1 MTVVAEAASSGHP
14 DDAGLARDWWAVGVR
29 GVLAVVFGVAVLVL
43 PPPTLASM
51 VVTFAVY
58 LAADGV
64 LRSLRPLGQ
73 RGGTSAGPC

>member
-1 MTVVAEAASSGHP
+1 MN
-14 DDAGLARDWWAVGVR
+14 AGLARNWWAVGVR

-43 PPPTLASM
+43 PPPTLASL
-51 VVTFAVY
+51 VVCSPSY

-64 LRSLRPLGQ
+64 FAILAATWQ